1 MRNFWMKS
9 LNIVLAIFIMG
20 VICPFVKAE
29 TMTIDDSLSGDRIFR
44 GFPVVNPDRSI
55 TYLGVSYR
63 GDVVEGDLLGEWAF
77 VMQVTYPKKN
87 STGTAL
93 GLFAVGVREA
103 GVYGALTGTID
114 SNPQGGDISFSIA
127 ITTGTGPYEGCT
139 GAGTFNGTISDR
151 HEYIEG
157 DLSLFLVCGD
167 LLEFRGELENK
178 DDGNPALLLPKLSDF

>member
-1 MRNFWMKS
+1 MRNFWMKN

-63 GDVVEGDLLGEWAF
+63 GDVIEGNLLGEWAF

-103 GVYGALTGTID
+103 GIYGALTGTID
-114 SNPQGGDISFSIA
+114 SNPQGGEFSFSIA

-139 GAGTFNGTISDR
+139 GAGNFYGTLSDR

-157 DLSLFLVCGD
+157 DLKLLLFCGEPP
-167 LLEFRGELENK
+167 EFRGELENK
-178 DDGNPALLLPKLSDF
+178 DDGNPALLLLK